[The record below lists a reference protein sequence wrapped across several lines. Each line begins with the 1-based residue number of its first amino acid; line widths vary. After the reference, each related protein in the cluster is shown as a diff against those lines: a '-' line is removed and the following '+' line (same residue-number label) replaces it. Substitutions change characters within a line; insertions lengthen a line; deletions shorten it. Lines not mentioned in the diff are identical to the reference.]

1 MTSEDEKRLTDL
13 FHQGLTDEEI
23 GDIMYYS
30 DTYIKQ
36 MRMLLGLYKGKGY
49 KGAHYA
55 DNRRRKAKVCG

>member
-23 GDIMYYS
+23 GDIMFYS

-49 KGAHYA
+49 KDAHYGEK
-55 DNRRRKAKVCG
+55 RKGKA